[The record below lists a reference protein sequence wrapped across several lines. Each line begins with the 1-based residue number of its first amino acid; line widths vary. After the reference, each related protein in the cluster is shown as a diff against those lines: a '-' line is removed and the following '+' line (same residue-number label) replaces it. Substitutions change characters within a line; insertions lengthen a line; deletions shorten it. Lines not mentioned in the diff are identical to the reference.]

1 MGRGGEDLL
10 GILQEVLLVRSIRDV
25 MPGVYLYSPSLRKQ
39 LGGLGKG
46 EAVGALGHSG
56 AWSALS
62 GAGGGVGE
70 GWGGSRV
77 THPSW

>member
-1 MGRGGEDLL
+1 MGRGGGDLF
-10 GILQEVLLVRSIRDV
+10 GILQEVLLIRSIRDV
-25 MPGVYLYSPSLRKQ
+25 MPCVHSPSLRKQ

-62 GAGGGVGE
+62 GAGGVGVGRV
-70 GWGGSRV
+70 WGAHV
-77 THPSW
+77 